1 MPGNLQQ
8 RIGLS
13 ATATSFRPPRSGLK
27 EKSLSLISRFLRNPR
42 PNSCLLQLVLQPI
55 RHSLGILWRTNFRAL
70 TLRLQPTGD
79 RVAHPEERD
88 GQVGFRSACL
98 HTSLVKRLKS
108 FIIVAAA
115 SDNGAWRD
123 SKVVRPDIC
132 VERCRCGRGSR
143 YDLRDFFRCGRE
155 IVAGVNDWRFAM
167 SDDRSDPYSIKQQ
180 RIWRLTVIFG
190 EHVGRH
196 LGSHFARGTADN
208 HGNRGRHC
216 SCKYV

>member
-1 MPGNLQQ
+1 MLWIK
-8 RIGLS
+8 RKK
-13 ATATSFRPPRSGLK
+13 SFPYFQVPP
-27 EKSLSLISRFLRNPR
+27 KSPAQFLP
-42 PNSCLLQLVLQPI
+42 PSTCPSTI

-79 RVAHPEERD
+79 RVTHPEERD

-167 SDDRSDPYSIKQQ
+167 SDDRSDPYSTKQQ